1 MRADYLLL
9 NRMVLSHVIPAQG
22 FDAPDAISFGKRH
35 SSDIFGNFLIKD
47 LWKKPHDSW
56 QEILEVQYPILATR
70 KTSAQM
76 ATNRSDNAP
85 LLSGTTTTLRLSKIP
100 KLGDLGQSIY
110 FDLALINIP
119 FG

>member
-1 MRADYLLL
+1 
-9 NRMVLSHVIPAQG
+9 
-22 FDAPDAISFGKRH
+22 
-35 SSDIFGNFLIKD
+35 
-47 LWKKPHDSW
+47 
-56 QEILEVQYPILATR
+56 
-70 KTSAQM
+70 M
-76 ATNRSDNAP
+76 ATNCSDNAP